1 VTIFKIAVAM
11 WSFGLVGL
19 IKMRAK
25 FIIPLLGVI
34 VLNIQSLLGDAKE
47 KGEALIRKSMTYFID
62 EAVISGSVTAVA
74 SDKKLLSLE
83 SCGYSNIAS
92 KKTMQDNDLFWI
104 ASMTKPMT
112 AVCVMQLH
120 EKGKLAITDPVEK
133 YLPEFKNQWLIKSRN
148 KGELTL
154 KNPSRPITIKDLLTH
169 TSGLQNLRPTRN
181 DHTLSELTMAYSKT
195 PLNFEPGS
203 YWSYS
208 NSGINTLGRIIEVV
222 SGLSYAEY
230 MQKKIF
236 NPCGMS
242 DSTFWPSEDQAS
254 RVASIYSI
262 DEKKKLKELKEFPSF
277 IKFLN
282 GGLSNKSRTAY
293 PAGGLF
299 STAEDVVAFYQM
311 TLNGGSYKGNQILQK
326 ETLDMMTIN
335 QTGDLKAGFVE
346 GSCWGLGF
354 SIVQKPIGVTS
365 TLTPGTF
372 GHGGVYGTQSWADPK
387 TKRIMVLMI
396 QREGLK
402 NSDGSEMRAAF
413 QRAATQTYGSD

>member
-1 VTIFKIAVAM
+1 MIFQIAVAM
-11 WSFGLVGL
+11 KLFGLVGL
-19 IKMRAK
+19 INMKVK

-34 VLNIQSLLGDAKE
+34 VLNIQSLLGESKE
-47 KGEALIRKSMTYFID
+47 KGEALIRESMTLFID

-74 SDKKLLSLE
+74 SDRKLLSLE
-83 SCGYSNIAS
+83 SYGYSNIAS
-92 KKTMQDNDLFWI
+92 KKTMKDNDLFWI

-120 EKGKLAITDPVEK
+120 EKGKLAITDLVEK
-133 YLPEFKNQWLIKSRN
+133 YLPEFKNQWLIKSKN
-148 KGELTL
+148 KGEVTL
-154 KNPSRPITIKDLLTH
+154 KKPSRSITIKDLLTH
-169 TSGLQNLRPTRN
+169 TSGLQNFRPTRN
-181 DHTLSELTMAYSKT
+181 DHTLSELVMAYSQT

-236 NPCGMS
+236 DPCGMV
-242 DSTFWPSEDQAS
+242 DTTFWPSEDQAN

-262 DEKKKLKELKEFPSF
+262 DDNKELKELKEFPSF

-282 GGLSNKSRTAY
+282 GGLSNKSRTPY

-299 STAEDVVAFYQM
+299 STAEDVTAFYQM
-311 TLNGGSYKGNQILQK
+311 TLNGGSYRGNQILKK
-326 ETLDMMTIN
+326 ETLDMMTTN
-335 QTGDLKAGFVE
+335 QTGNLKAGFVE

-354 SIVQKPIGVTS
+354 SIVRNPKGVTS
-365 TLTPGTF
+365 MLSPGTF

-387 TKRIMVLMI
+387 SKRIMVLMI

-413 QRAATQTYGSD
+413 QRVAADVYGVD